1 MIDEK
6 EKKVVVINKFGG
18 TVGYDIPDLNI
29 HRDFFPKE
37 RKEIS
42 FQELLRLSYVPGG
55 ETILR
60 QYLEITDAE
69 VASKILHFEPQPEY
83 YYSVEDVIKLMKE
96 GTLEQFLDCLDF
108 APQVI
113 KDAIKDA
120 AVNLPLN
127 DVDKREAIK
136 EKLGLDVSKAI
147 QIKNTKT
154 EFEEENREPK
164 EVKQKTQIGR
174 RTAKPNIQKP
184 IPTGKRYSPDKE

>member
-83 YYSVEDVIKLMKE
+83 YYSIEDVIKLMKE

-120 AVNLPLN
+120 AVNC
-127 DVDKREAIK
+127 
-136 EKLGLDVSKAI
+136 
-147 QIKNTKT
+147 
-154 EFEEENREPK
+154 F
-164 EVKQKTQIGR
+164 
-174 RTAKPNIQKP
+174 
-184 IPTGKRYSPDKE
+184 